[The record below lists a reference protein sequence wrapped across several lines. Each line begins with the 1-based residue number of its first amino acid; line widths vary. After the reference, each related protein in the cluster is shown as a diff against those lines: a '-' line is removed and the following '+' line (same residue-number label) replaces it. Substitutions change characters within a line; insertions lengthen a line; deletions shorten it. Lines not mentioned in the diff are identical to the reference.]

1 MDGASKSAGA
11 ASPFVL
17 PALGHGTPFEAPPR
31 AGLPLHPRHPKE
43 GLGAADTNPRAW
55 SAQRTHKHPYC
66 RKGVGETRYEAT
78 VSVRGPLRTSWPRVD
93 AVNGRPERARI
104 PLRASSAEI
113 ARREWPAS
121 RRRRMALRVACS

>member
-17 PALGHGTPFEAPPR
+17 PAPGQGTPFEAPPR

-55 SAQRTHKHPYC
+55 SAQRIHKAPLLSKGSRRDALRDYGV
-66 RKGVGETRYEAT
+66 RKGALTEQLAKH
-78 VSVRGPLRTSWPRVD
+78 L
-93 AVNGRPERARI
+93 GRH
-104 PLRASSAEI
+104 LTNMG
-113 ARREWPAS
+113 RR
-121 RRRRMALRVACS
+121 